1 MKRKRLTVVLGAV
14 GALVLLLGAFGGA
27 SIVFADEP
35 TPEAEDAPG
44 HSIWG
49 WGRGL
54 FDFGHG
60 GEWTMFD
67 TAAEALGLTP
77 EELFSELHAG
87 KSVEEVAEDRGVDME
102 TVQDA
107 LSAARDEARQDA
119 IKQAVEDGKMSQEQ
133 ADWLLEGLEQGYMHG
148 RGFGRGF
155 GHGERGPGMRGDSGP
170 VGRGGFAPGGIAPQS
185 EQSTPAVPGSSSL

>member
-1 MKRKRLTVVLGAV
+1 LNRKRLYVVLGAV

-27 SIVFADEP
+27 SIVLADDP

-44 HSIWG
+44 HGIWG

-54 FDFGHG
+54 FGLGRG
-60 GEWTMFD
+60 GDWTMFD

-77 EELFSELHAG
+77 QQLFTELHAG
-87 KSVEEVAEDRGVDME
+87 KSLAEVAEDRGVDME
-102 TVQDA
+102 TVQEA
-107 LSAARDEARQDA
+107 LSAARDGAMQYA

-133 ADWLLEGLEQGYMHG
+133 ADWLLEGLEQGYMPG

-155 GHGERGPGMRGDSGP
+155 GHGPGMRGSRGP
-170 VGRGGFAPGGIAPQS
+170 FGRGGIAPGGIAPQS
-185 EQSTPAVPGSSSL
+185 EQSTPVVPSSSSL